1 MKVKTVLAM
10 LAVVAMCAGCDDPFE
25 DDGNEAE
32 DAAAIA
38 TYTQTVSTASQ
49 DTTIAP
55 DVDIDG
61 NNNSVIIIVGD
72 DNAPENSNRH
82 DEIPTP
88 AAEEDA
94 P

>member
-1 MKVKTVLAM
+1 MKTAGIAIITALSLLV
-10 LAVVAMCAGCDDPFE
+10 AGCDNPFQ

-38 TYTQTVSTASQ
+38 IYTQTVSTASQ

-88 AAEEDA
+88 AEEEAA